1 MILMNYWRSSRI
13 AVASLAAAAILS
25 PSVSFADCTAST
37 TVATPAA
44 ANWGYQTTNQ
54 HWFGQSFSAACSG
67 TLSSI
72 LLYAGHV
79 GTVSD
84 HTYITLEADSA
95 GSPSGTPLATSANL
109 DPSATVAGASGPWAA
124 STYTF
129 SSPPS
134 LSSGATYWIVTHR
147 TGSDDTSAYYAA
159 AGESGGTGAKTYAS
173 GTWSAAGNSMV
184 YQFTIVGGAS
194 GGGADATSTVDQA
207 QQNLS
212 TAFLLFFVAMF
223 GMIWLLRKH

>member
-1 MILMNYWRSSRI
+1 MISFRFWRSSRI
-13 AVASLAAAAILS
+13 VVASLAVAAILS

-54 HWFGQSFSAACSG
+54 HRFGQSFSAACSG

-79 GTVSD
+79 GTVGD
-84 HTYITLEADSA
+84 HTYITLEADNA
-95 GSPSGTPLATSANL
+95 GSPSGTALATSANV
-109 DPSATVAGASGPWAA
+109 DPAASVVGASGPWSA

-134 LSSGATYWIVTHR
+134 LSSGVTYWIVTHR
-147 TGSDDTSAYYAA
+147 TGADDTGAYYAA
-159 AGESGGTGAKTYAS
+159 AGESGGTGGKTYAS
-173 GTWSAAGNSMV
+173 GSWSAAGNSMV
-184 YQFTIVGGAS
+184 YQFTLVGDTPTA
-194 GGGADATSTVDQA
+194 ADATSTVDQA
-207 QQNLS
+207 EQNLS
-212 TAFLLFFVAMF
+212 TAFFLFFVSMF